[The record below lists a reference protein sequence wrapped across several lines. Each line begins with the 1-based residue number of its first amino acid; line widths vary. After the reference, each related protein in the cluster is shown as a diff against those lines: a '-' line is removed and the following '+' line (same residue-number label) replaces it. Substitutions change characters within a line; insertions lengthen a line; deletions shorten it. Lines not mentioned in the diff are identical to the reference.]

1 MTVARLA
8 GRIGLVFA
16 LCVTVFGAA
25 FAESDDDRPPRTKFK
40 VCADPNAM
48 PASNEKQEG
57 FENKIAKIFADS
69 LGLPLEF
76 YWFPQRFKFF
86 RNSLKKENPD
96 GSFKCDLVM
105 SVPVGLAFA
114 ANTKPYYHSTWAMV
128 YVKGRGLDDIKTQ
141 DDLVNLPEER
151 KKQLRIGLYDVG
163 PATDWAFKHNLIDYM
178 VPYQHMTADV
188 NDYPGRIIENDLV
201 QDKINVTF
209 EWGPIAGYYAKK
221 IKDQELVV
229 IPMVSEPG
237 VKFDYEFAMA
247 VRYGE
252 KEWKQTINNLIDKHH
267 DDITKVFSE
276 FGVPLLEIDA
286 ANQGTSDADDDKGKA
301 KDVAEKSKEG
311 GGDDADKT
319 DKNGKDKK

>member
-1 MTVARLA
+1 MTLTRLV

-16 LCVTVFGAA
+16 LCVAVFGASIA
-25 FAESDDDRPPRTKFK
+25 ASDDERPPRKSFK
-40 VCADPNAM
+40 VCADPNSM
-48 PASNEKQEG
+48 PASNQKQEG

-96 GSFKCDLVM
+96 GSYNCDLVM
-105 SVPVGLAFA
+105 SVPVGLDMA
-114 ANTKPYYHSTWAMV
+114 ATTKPYYHSTWAMV

-141 DDLVNLPEER
+141 DDLVNLSPER

-163 PATDWAFKHNLIDYM
+163 PATDWAFKHDLIDYM
-178 VPYQHMTADV
+178 VSYQHMTADV
-188 NDYPGRIIENDLV
+188 DDYPGRIIENDLV

-221 IKDQELVV
+221 IKDHELVV

-237 VKFDYEFAMA
+237 AKFDYTFAMA
-247 VRYGE
+247 VRFGD
-252 KEWKQTINNLIDKHH
+252 KEWKQTINDLIDKHR
-267 DDITKVFSE
+267 DDINKVFTDY
-276 FGVPLLEIDA
+276 GVPLLEVNA
-286 ANQGTSDADDDKGKA
+286 ADKGSSEADDNKGKA
-301 KDVAEKSKEG
+301 KDNDVTEKSKESG
-311 GGDDADKT
+311 GEG
-319 DKNGKDKK
+319 DKKGEDKK